1 MTLAPDRLWLEDLR
15 EGQSFRGGPTPVT
28 GPAIQDFAA
37 AFDPQPFHLETEA
50 AAGTFFGGLAASGW
64 HVAALTMRMM
74 VETLP
79 FGGGLI
85 GAGGTIAWPR
95 PTRPGDRLRILCTI
109 EQVTPSRSRP
119 DRGMIRLRT
128 ETLNQ
133 DDAPVQI
140 LTADLVVFRRP

>member
-1 MTLAPDRLWLEDLR
+1 MDGDAGRLWLEDLH
-15 EGQSFRGGPTPVT
+15 EGQTFTGGPLALTEPE
-28 GPAIQDFAA
+28 IQGFAA
-37 AFDPQPFHLETEA
+37 QFDPQPFHLDAEA
-50 AAGTFFGGLAASGW
+50 AADSIFGGLAASGW

-74 VETLP
+74 VAALP

-95 PTRPGDRLRILCTI
+95 PTRPGDELRILCTLERI
-109 EQVTPSRSRP
+109 TPSRSRP

-133 DDAPVQI
+133 DDAPVQM
-140 LTADLVVFRRP
+140 LTADMVVFRRP